1 MEKKKSAFS
10 IALKYAIITA
20 LASFIYSLIVYL
32 LGVFTQSWVS
42 WLSYAILLAGL
53 IFTVKDRRD
62 KDLGGFIS
70 FGEAFGAGF
79 LFCIIT
85 GIFSV
90 IFSLIMIQFIAPD
103 MIDQI
108 LKVTQQ
114 KMMDKGMSDDQIQMA
129 MGYTKKFLTPGWMAL
144 WVLIGTAFFGCIL
157 SLIVAA
163 IFKKNNTTLLPPQ
176 A

>member
-1 MEKKKSAFS
+1 MEKKKSAFNV
-10 IALKYAIITA
+10 ALKYSIITA
-20 LASFIYSLIVYL
+20 LATFIFSLIVYL
-32 LGVFTQSWVS
+32 MNLYTNSWIN
-42 WLSYAILLAGL
+42 WISYIILLAGL

-70 FGEAFGAGF
+70 FGEAFGSGF

-85 GIFSV
+85 GVFSV
-90 IFSLIMIQFIAPD
+90 ILTMIMINFIAPD

-108 LKVTQQ
+108 LKVAEQN
-114 KMMDKGMSDDQIQMA
+114 MVNKGMSDDQVQLA
-129 MGYTKKFLTPGWMAL
+129 MSMTKKFMTPAWMAV

-163 IFKKNNTTLLPPQ
+163 IFKKNSPNLLPPQ
-176 A
+176 P